1 MRIVAVVGFSESGK
15 TRLVVRLIRELKG
28 RGLRVGAVKRCSHGF
43 TLDTEGKDTAEFSAA
58 GADGVAMVAPD
69 GWAALG
75 RAPEPDA
82 ARLARRL
89 FPRADVVLIEGGKEI
104 RGTPKIEIRREGVP
118 DIPAV
123 APEEL
128 IAIVSDVPVPGA
140 AAPVLGPDDIPGVA
154 DVILRQKEGDMTEI
168 KLEVDG
174 REVDLNAFVQSFIE
188 KTVVGMVT
196 ALSGIDPEPREIR
209 LEIVR
214 KPAPAGGGAKP

>member
-15 TRLVVRLIRELKG
+15 TRLITGLIRELKG
-28 RGLRVGAVKRCSHGF
+28 RGLRVAAVKRCSHGF
-43 TLDTEGKDTAEFSAA
+43 ALDTEGKDTADFAAA

-89 FPRADVVLIEGGKEI
+89 FPRADVVLIEGGKEV
-104 RGTPKIEIRREGVP
+104 RGLRRIEVLRGEAAR
-118 DIPAV
+118 PASPAGELAAVV
-123 APEEL
+123 A
-128 IAIVSDVPVPGA
+128 DRPVPGA
-140 AAPVLGPDDIPGVA
+140 GAPVYGPDDLAGVA
-154 DVILRQKEGDMTEI
+154 DLILAQEEGEMAEI
-168 KLEVDG
+168 RLEVDG
-174 REVDLNAFVQSFIE
+174 REVNLNAFVQSFIE

-214 KPAPAGGGAKP
+214 APAPAGRGPKL